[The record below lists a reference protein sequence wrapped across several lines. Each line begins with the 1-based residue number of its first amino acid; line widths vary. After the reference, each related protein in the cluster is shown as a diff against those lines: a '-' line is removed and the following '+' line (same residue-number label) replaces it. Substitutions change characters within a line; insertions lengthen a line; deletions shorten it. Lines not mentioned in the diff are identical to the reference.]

1 MRDGFSEREI
11 VYRAEDLILRLRD
24 VRSCRIITDETGSIT
39 EIHVVASSDRQPKM
53 IARDV
58 ETALKAELGLEIDYR
73 KIGVVMIDPDA
84 AGAKEKQET
93 QEHERPFFDFNEPP
107 FASGESKAG
116 GIVEEDLPEDE
127 GPAPAPERVIEP
139 APAPEPEP
147 ASVPVPDPAPFREP
161 VPEPVP
167 VAFVGEAEDGSGP
180 GLELLEDSTRIEFIG
195 FSLTMEAGSIVTE
208 VRLSSGGIEVIG
220 SVEETQGGRPVI
232 ENVAGA
238 AVNALA
244 ELLDEDFHL
253 CLSEIRE
260 FEIKGQKAIVAVVDV
275 VKGRH
280 STSYTGCAFTGRD
293 SGEAAVMAVLDAVNR
308 PFGRWKSIRE
318 IHYRIR

>member
-39 EIHVVASSDRQPKM
+39 EIHVVASSDRPAKM

-58 ETALKAELGLEIDYR
+58 ETALKAELDLEIDYR

-84 AGAKEKQET
+84 AGAQKKEEQE
-93 QEHERPFFDFNEPP
+93 EPERPFFDFNDTS
-107 FASGESKAG
+107 FGDG
-116 GIVEEDLPEDE
+116 GKVEDILEERLSEKRPEEELPDEELPEKAQVASKPASE
-127 GPAPAPERVIEP
+127 PSAGPAAPQ
-139 APAPEPEP
+139 
-147 ASVPVPDPAPFREP
+147 DPIPIP
-161 VPEPVP
+161 TTYI
-167 VAFVGEAEDGSGP
+167 GEAEDGSGP
-180 GLELLEDSTRIEFIG
+180 GLELLEDSKRIEFVG
-195 FSLTMEAGSIVTE
+195 LSVTMEAGTIRAE

-220 SVEETQGGRPVI
+220 STADSHGGRPVI
-232 ENVAGA
+232 ETVAGA
-238 AVNALA
+238 AVSALA

-260 FEIKGQKAIVAVVDV
+260 LEMKGRNAVAAVVDV
-275 VKGRH
+275 VRGRD
-280 STSYTGCAFTGRD
+280 SSSYTGCAFVGRD